1 MWFTFSTQ
9 HALLNLRNKWHSC
22 LDNSGVVGATLID
35 LSKGTDCLPHEL
47 ISAKLHAHGVEIKNL
62 KLSQEYLSK
71 WTQRV
76 KLVEAATRGVLW
88 KKAFLQNLPNSQE
101 NTFFIEHPWTTAS
114 KIWFYLQL
122 MVEDSLRRIT
132 RIYRRSI
139 ISQYFF

>member
-47 ISAKLHAHGVEIKNL
+47 ISAKLHAHGVGIKNL

-71 WTQRV
+71 
-76 KLVEAATRGVLW
+76 
-88 KKAFLQNLPNSQE
+88 
-101 NTFFIEHPWTTAS
+101 
-114 KIWFYLQL
+114 
-122 MVEDSLRRIT
+122 
-132 RIYRRSI
+132 
-139 ISQYFF
+139 